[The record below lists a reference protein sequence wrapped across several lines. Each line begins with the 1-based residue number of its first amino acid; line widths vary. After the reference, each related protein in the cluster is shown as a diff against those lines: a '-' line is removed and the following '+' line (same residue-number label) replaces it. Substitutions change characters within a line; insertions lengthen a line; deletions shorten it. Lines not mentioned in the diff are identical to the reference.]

1 MTPQT
6 APRFT
11 PDPPETAL
19 ARIAGRLSEET
30 DIAAA
35 LGAVEDDIARLIPF
49 VHCDVCLLD
58 RPGWVVS
65 HEVGIRT
72 RWSRASGRVDH
83 APIRD
88 LLLGRCDHMLTE
100 DATCDPRYTYPGA
113 SCEPILNHNLRSR
126 VNVPLRVMGDVIGT
140 LNLSDVRIG
149 VYDSATVALAQ
160 KIADI
165 LAPSFHILHLA
176 ERARRTGR
184 APEAGRAS
192 EEGLRRGALELTQ
205 ALEQERQRVGMD
217 LHDQTLADLS
227 RLLREVTAEPP
238 LPRDTLARHLR
249 DTITDLR
256 RIIDEAVPT
265 LLDLFGFAHAV
276 RVHLERAAGNASIA
290 LTVVDRTEGAPD
302 LLPPT
307 VRSALFHITQEA
319 INNATR
325 HADASRVTVTIDKPT
340 ATTLSVSVRDN
351 GCGIPA
357 SPARQSGLMHMRT
370 RARLISAGLEIVPDH
385 GTLVRVTLRVHA

>member
-6 APRFT
+6 APRID
-11 PDPPETAL
+11 PDAPEAAL
-19 ARIAGRLSEET
+19 AQIAGRLSAET

-35 LGAVEDDIARLIPF
+35 LGAVEADIARLIPF
-49 VHCDVCLLD
+49 RHCDVCLLD

-65 HEVGIRT
+65 YEVGIRT

-88 LLLGRCDHMLTE
+88 LLLGQCDHMLTE
-100 DATCDPRYTYPGA
+100 DATRDPRYTYPGA

-126 VNVPLRVMGDVIGT
+126 VNVPLRVMGATIGT
-140 LNLSDVRIG
+140 LNLSDTHIG
-149 VYDSATVALAQ
+149 MYDDVTVALTQ
-160 KIADI
+160 QIADVI
-165 LAPSFHILHLA
+165 APYFHVLHLA
-176 ERARRTGR
+176 ERTRRSGR
-184 APEAGRAS
+184 PPEAGRAS

-205 ALEQERQRVGMD
+205 ALEQERQRVGMN

-238 LPRDTLARHLR
+238 LPRETLASHLR

-265 LLDLFGFAHAV
+265 LLELFGFAHAV
-276 RVHLERAAGNASIA
+276 RVHLERASGDAATA
-290 LTVVDRTEGAPD
+290 LEVVDRTDGAPD
-302 LLPPT
+302 QLDPT

-325 HADASRVTVTIDKPT
+325 HAGASRIAVTVDRAAPH
-340 ATTLSVSVRDN
+340 TLTVTVQDN

-357 SPARQSGLMHMRT
+357 TPARQSGLMHMRT
-370 RARLISAGLEIVPDH
+370 RARLISAGLEVLADH
-385 GTLVRVTLRVHA
+385 GTVVRVTLRVQS

>member
-1 MTPQT
+1 MTPHT
-6 APRFT
+6 APRIEIDT
-11 PDPPETAL
+11 PEAL
-19 ARIAGRLSEET
+19 LAQIAGRLSEET
-30 DIAAA
+30 DIVTA
-35 LGAVEDDIARLIPF
+35 LGAVEADIAQLIPF

-58 RPGWVVS
+58 RPGWLVS

-88 LLLGRCDHMLTE
+88 LLQGRCGHMLTE
-100 DATCDPRYTYPGA
+100 DATHDPRYTYPGA

-126 VNVPLRVMGDVIGT
+126 VNVPLRVMGATIGT
-140 LNLSDVRIG
+140 LNISDTRIG
-149 VYDSATVALAQ
+149 VYDAATVALAQ
-160 KIADI
+160 QIADV
-165 LAPSFHILHLA
+165 LAPSFHILHMA
-176 ERARRTGR
+176 ERARRSGR
-184 APEAGRAS
+184 APEVGHGS

-205 ALEQERQRVGMD
+205 ALEHERQRVGMD

-238 LPRDTLARHLR
+238 LPRATLASHLSQ
-249 DTITDLR
+249 TITDLR

-276 RVHLERAAGNASIA
+276 RVHLERASGDAA
-290 LTVVDRTEGAPD
+290 TVLEVMDRTDGAPD
-302 LLPPT
+302 QLDPT

-325 HADASRVTVTIDKPT
+325 HAGASRITVTVDRST
-340 ATTLSVSVRDN
+340 AHTLTVTVQDN

-357 SPARQSGLMHMRT
+357 TPARQSGLMHMRT
-370 RARLISAGLEIVPDH
+370 RARLISAGLEVLADH
-385 GTLVRVTLRVHA
+385 GTVVRVALRVQS